1 MSENEFA
8 AYLEKINF
16 QKRLDTLAKKLK
28 DKKIIIYGTGL
39 FFQTLIKNYDLSVL
53 NIVALSDK
61 KFSNHEDNE
70 TFLGYK
76 VCAPME
82 IADFKPDYVLVGTI
96 NFIDIIEDLEENT
109 LVNTGIKIKPLIKKP
124 FRELWEEIWR

>member
-28 DKKIIIYGTGL
+28 DKKIVIYGTGL

-61 KFSNHEDNE
+61 KFSNHEENE

-82 IADFKPDYVLVGTI
+82 IVDLAPDYVLVGTI
-96 NFIDIIEDLEENT
+96 KFIDIIEDLEETT
-109 LVNTGIKIKPLIKKP
+109 LVNTGIKVRPLIKKT
-124 FRELWEEIWR
+124 FRELWKEIWG

>member
-61 KFSNHEDNE
+61 KFSKHEDNE
-70 TFLGYK
+70 IFLGYK

-96 NFIDIIEDLEENT
+96 KFIDIIE
-109 LVNTGIKIKPLIKKP
+109 
-124 FRELWEEIWR
+124 EL

>member
-1 MSENEFA
+1 M
-8 AYLEKINF
+8 Y
-16 QKRLDTLAKKLK
+16 
-28 DKKIIIYGTGL
+28 KKIIIYGTGL
-39 FFQTLIKNYDLSVL
+39 FFQTLIKNYDISVL

-61 KFSNHEDNE
+61 KFSKHEENE

-96 NFIDIIEDLEENT
+96 KFIDIIEELEETT
-109 LVNTGIKIKPLIKKP
+109 LVNTSIKVRPLIKKP
-124 FRELWEEIWR
+124 FRELWKEIWG